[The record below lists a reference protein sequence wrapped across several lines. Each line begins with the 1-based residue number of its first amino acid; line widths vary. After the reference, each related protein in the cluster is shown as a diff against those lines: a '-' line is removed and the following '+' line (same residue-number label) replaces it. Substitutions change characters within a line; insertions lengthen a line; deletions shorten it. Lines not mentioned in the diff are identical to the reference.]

1 MSHKSIEKVLKLK
14 VIDEAVLKGVFDYL
28 SKKGNQNDTKIL
40 IKQSLMNKSIFYDPK
55 GNQCSSYLFCKTKKN
70 WSPYVWNFLF
80 V

>member
-40 IKQSLMNKSIFYDPK
+40 IKQSLMNKIIF
-55 GNQCSSYLFCKTKKN
+55 L
-70 WSPYVWNFLF
+70 
-80 V
+80 